1 MRKMMM
7 IKERDDNDALIY
19 SGWKKMMI
27 KEY

>member
-7 IKERDDNDALIY
+7 IKEHDDNDALIY
-19 SGWKKMMI
+19 SAWKKMMF